1 MSTIGKFIIGQL
13 YSIDQFVV
21 CLSIVAAEMDL
32 SSSVQERIVQCTPSL
47 RFTHEANCVDEEI
60 PDNGSIHDA

>member
-1 MSTIGKFIIGQL
+1 MGQL

-32 SSSVQERIVQCTPSL
+32 SSPERIVKYTPSL
-47 RFTHEANCVDEEI
+47 RFTHKVNCVDEEI
-60 PDNGSIHDA
+60 PDNGAIHDT